1 MGNLIDSQALRSI
14 QAWFENRE
22 LEAFA
27 TGSRIQGTAAPDS
40 DLDIVV
46 IGEVNT
52 EAIET
57 ELEALIDPEWPI
69 DVVAYSADTLRSR
82 LKQNDPFVVTMVQS
96 MEPLSLS
103 TELTES
109 LKSAA
114 STGDRTEYIR
124 ATESLN
130 LERAAIALCQAV
142 LYRVYADIVEQG
154 HTIVPPQELPQAAK
168 AVDTVDPD
176 VVQRILDLKQIA
188 EDSQTDP
195 RSVLSE
201 LLPLLEEAGVQK

>member
-1 MGNLIDSQALRSI
+1 MGDLTDSQALRSI

-114 STGDRTEYIR
+114 STGDGTEYIR

-130 LERAAIALCQAV
+130 LERAAMALCQAV

-154 HTIVPPQELPQAAK
+154 HIIVPPQELPQAAK

-176 VVQRILDLKQIA
+176 VVQRILDLKQKA

>member
-1 MGNLIDSQALRSI
+1 MDDLTDSQALRSI
-14 QAWFENRE
+14 QVWFENRD

-27 TGSRIQGTAAPDS
+27 TGSRIQGTATPDS

-52 EAIET
+52 EPIEA

-69 DVVAYSADTLRSR
+69 DVVAYTADALRSR

-109 LKSAA
+109 LKTAA
-114 STGDRTEYIR
+114 STGDGTEYIR
-124 ATESLN
+124 ETESLN
-130 LERAAIALCQAV
+130 LERAAMALCQAV

-154 HTIVPPQELPQAAK
+154 HIIVPPQELPQAAK

-176 VVQRILDLKQIA
+176 VVDRILDLKQKA
-188 EDSQTDP
+188 EDSQTDS
-195 RSVLSE
+195 RSVLSG
-201 LLPLLEEAGVQK
+201 LLPLLEEAGL